1 MFSILASDL
10 HPKSEEIKMIK
21 YADDTNL
28 IIPQKKINSTEE
40 QEELKHIKA
49 WSTNNNLNLNHRK
62 SKEIIFKRSRA
73 KGEPGQLPDSKRVQ
87 EITLLGVS
95 VNNKL
100 QVTQHISTLIKKC
113 NSTMYAIKILK
124 CKGLECTKHIY

>member
-1 MFSILASDL
+1 MVNQQQLRPEPL
-10 HPKSEEIKMIK
+10 
-21 YADDTNL
+21 
-28 IIPQKKINSTEE
+28 
-40 QEELKHIKA
+40 
-49 WSTNNNLNLNHRK
+49 K
-62 SKEIIFKRSRA
+62 SKEIIFKRSWA
-73 KGEPGQLPDSKRVQ
+73 KGEPGQLPDIKRVQ

-124 CKGLECTKHIY
+124 SKGLECTKHIYRSLIIGKMTYAIPAWWGMTTKKRPESFI